1 MELSCYGFELRH
13 SGIPVVWPF
22 GTARIAFEVLLVHR
36 GTGLAFTWALAYHK
50 MGTRGG

>member
-1 MELSCYGFELRH
+1 MELSCYGFELQH

-22 GTARIAFEVLLVHR
+22 GTARIAYKSCTCIGGPDWRLL
-36 GTGLAFTWALAYHK
+36 GPGYHK